1 MQTGR
6 RYAIVR
12 GMIMTD
18 KNERMETG
26 AGNGAPSARK
36 TLLCR
41 LWQSELVRYLIIG
54 GLTTLVS
61 LVTFWLFGRLA
72 GLGSRYPQS
81 AGYVFWLSACNVLS
95 WICAVAFAY
104 VTNKLFVFRTRG
116 LTVKEFWREI
126 ALFVGDRVASLL
138 IEEAGLVLLTRLF
151 VVLYGSSVSGFGGL
165 INGNREMIAKL
176 IMQVGVIIVNY
187 IFSKLVIFRK
197 KP

>member
-1 MQTGR
+1 MKDRNGR
-6 RYAIVR
+6 TEEKARP
-12 GMIMTD
+12 
-18 KNERMETG
+18 EG
-26 AGNGAPSARK
+26 AGAAGGGMRTGGGLPG
-36 TLLCR
+36 R
-41 LWQSELVRYLIIG
+41 LWRSELVRYLIIG

-72 GLGSRYPQS
+72 GLGGRDPQS

-116 LTVKEFWREI
+116 LTPRETWREI
-126 ALFVGDRVASLL
+126 ALFVGARVASLL
-138 IEEAGLVLLTRLF
+138 IEEVGLVLLTRLF
-151 VVLYGSSVSGFGGL
+151 VVLYGSAVSGLGGL
-165 INGNREMIAKL
+165 INEHREMIAKL
-176 IMQVGVIIVNY
+176 IMQVVVIIVNY